1 MSDLLF
7 WLDILVWGFRGVMF
21 ARLLMQLLFVR
32 GVLDS
37 SLLAFI
43 YCIRINVWP
52 VVLCRLIPLAS
63 FVPSAKA
70 LVIIALRPNAINVY
84 LDILYT

>member
-1 MSDLLF
+1 
-7 WLDILVWGFRGVMF
+7 MF

-37 SLLAFI
+37 SLLGFI

-63 FVPSAKA
+63 FVANAKA
-70 LVIIALRPNAINVY
+70 LATIALRRNVINAY